1 MDKYLILIGFQLTQ
15 TAVFGAIDGSA
26 GRLLTVDGWR
36 QALAGIDTD
45 APLLLLQ
52 TLLSGTW
59 IGKLAELG
67 DLAVALAKGAQGL
80 PLLLVLLQWAAVLL
94 LVAAE
99 RRVLA
104 RRLER
109 IGSAR
114 G

>member
-15 TAVFGAIDGSA
+15 TAVLGVIDGSA
-26 GRLLTVDGWR
+26 WRLLSGGRW
-36 QALAGIDTD
+36 QEALAGLDAD

-52 TLLSGTW
+52 ALLSGTW

-67 DLAVALAKGAQGL
+67 DLAVALATGARGL